1 MKKNLLSFI
10 GSILSC
16 ITIFLFGAP
25 FMTGQGGSNTY
36 TVSINEALGVVAPST
51 SSISGQF
58 VGISGFFLIV
68 AIIFAF
74 MNLVIVLTNILSKK
88 SNTSVVLAFSVVQ
101 VLAVYFIAK
110 TISSVAAYRTSTYN
124 YSAGWG
130 IIIVLIL
137 FASSFVLCLV
147 QYILDM
153 ISLRKKDEDE
163 KYNQIYKLKK
173 LLDDGIINQED
184 FDEKKAEFLKTLNKE
199 SE

>member
-25 FMTGQGGSNTY
+25 FLNGQSGSNTY
-36 TVSINEALGVVAPST
+36 TVSINEAIGVVSNT
-51 SSISGQF
+51 SGRGQ
-58 VGISGFFLIV
+58 VAGMAGLLLLV

-74 MNLVIVLTNILSKK
+74 VNLVIVLSNILSKK
-88 SNTSVVLAFSVVQ
+88 SNTSAVLAFSVVQ

-110 TISSVAAYRTSTYN
+110 TISSVVETYSTSSYS

-130 IIIVLIL
+130 IIIVLVF

-173 LLDDGIINQED
+173 LLDDGIITQED